1 MLIKRLLRWV
11 GRVPEVRCS
20 CGCVYA
26 GQEQLDLALS
36 RGKRIRIRV
45 STAMILPAAGW
56 GCGEERAA
64 PRASRR

>member
-26 GQEQLDLALS
+26 GQEQLDRALS

-56 GCGEERAA
+56 GCGAGRGASLW
-64 PRASRR
+64 SRR